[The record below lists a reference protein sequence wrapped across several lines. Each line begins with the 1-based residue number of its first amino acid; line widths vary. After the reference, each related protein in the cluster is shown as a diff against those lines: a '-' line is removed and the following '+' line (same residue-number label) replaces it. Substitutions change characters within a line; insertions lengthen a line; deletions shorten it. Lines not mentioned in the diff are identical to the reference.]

1 MARTNTRRRAL
12 LLIGVPVA
20 VVVLAAGAFA
30 AMRMAP
36 PPADLD
42 YSRTQTSENG
52 LFTATI
58 EPAADPIAVNQM
70 HSWTVAI
77 AMADGSPV
85 DPAAVTI
92 DGGMPQHGHGLPT
105 RPRVTRELA
114 PGTYLL
120 EGMKFSMTGWWEI
133 KLAIEAAQ
141 GADKVTFNRIVA
153 TPVASTPLAS
163 TPVASN

>member
-42 YSRTQTSENG
+42 YSRTQTSEKG

-77 AMADGSPV
+77 AVADGSPV
-85 DPAAVTI
+85 DAAAVTI

-105 RPRVTRELA
+105 APQVTEDLGDGRFA
-114 PGTYLL
+114 V
-120 EGMKFSMTGWWEI
+120 EGMKFNMGGWWVVNVHVET
-133 KLAIEAAQ
+133 AQ
-141 GADKVTFNRIVA
+141 GADVATFN
-153 TPVASTPLAS
+153 LKF
-163 TPVASN
+163 